1 MEMKNLSI
9 GERIRARRKDL
20 NHTQRTLAKALKISH
35 VSVSQWER
43 DDSEPT
49 GKNLFALSKILKC
62 SPTWILFGDDE
73 ETPESLPAM
82 ESPLDDRHMELIELF
97 DALPESEQ
105 DSQLELMRARVEN
118 FNRLFEEMLEARK
131 RKSKPKSN

>member
-73 ETPESLPAM
+73 QAPDSLPA
-82 ESPLDDRHMELIELF
+82 EELPLDDRHRELIELF

-118 FNRLFEEMLEARK
+118 FNRLFEEMLETRK
-131 RKSKPKSN
+131 RKNNPKSN